1 MLQDADVAF
10 PKQELS
16 KDQRRDLED
25 IDKGCRNV
33 LDELQK
39 ILGKYSE
46 LGSECGS
53 VGRRIKRVWK
63 RFKWKPEDIDELRS
77 RITANI
83 GFLTAFNGRLTRDNV
98 VKLVRYQ
105 ENQEWQA
112 ILSWLTPIDFV
123 SQQNDFIT
131 RRQEGT
137 GQWLLDSTEYQSW
150 QEKNT
155 QTLFCPGIP
164 GAGKTI
170 LTSIVIKELTTR
182 FSNDSMIGIAYIYFN
197 FRRQDEQKIED
208 LLASLLKQLAE
219 SQPSL
224 PGPVKEL
231 YDRHNPKRTRPS
243 LDELSGSLQAVTK
256 LYSQVFIV
264 VDALDECQVSKSCRS
279 KFLSSMFDLQVQ
291 TRAKLFATS
300 RPNLDIERE
309 FKGCVSLKILASDED
324 IRRYLS
330 GNMSQLKCVLKKPEM
345 QKEITTQITEAV
357 KGM

>member
-1 MLQDADVAF
+1 VSLA
-10 PKQELS
+10 ESL
-16 KDQRRDLED
+16 
-25 IDKGCRNV
+25 
-33 LDELQK
+33 
-39 ILGKYSE
+39 
-46 LGSECGS
+46 S

-63 RFKWKPEDIDELRS
+63 KFKWKPEDIDELRS

-83 GFLTAFNGRLTRDNV
+83 GFLTAFNGRLTRDYV
-98 VKLVRYQ
+98 FKVVRYQ
-105 ENQEWQA
+105 ENQEYQA

-155 QTLFCPGIP
+155 KTLFCPGIP

-170 LTSIVIKELTTR
+170 LTSVVIKELTTC
-182 FSNDSMIGIAYIYFN
+182 FSNDSTVGIAYIYFN
-197 FRRQDEQKIED
+197 FRRKDEQKIED

-224 PGPVKEL
+224 PSPVKEL
-231 YDRHNPKRTRPS
+231 FDQHKPKVTRPS
-243 LDELSGSLQAVTK
+243 VDELSRSLQSVTK

-264 VDALDECQVSKSCRS
+264 VDGLDECQNSNRCRS
-279 KFLSSMFDLQVQ
+279 KFLSSIFDLQVQ

-300 RPNLDIERE
+300 RPNLDIEKE
-309 FKGCVSLKILASDED
+309 FKECLSLEILASDED
-324 IRRYLS
+324 IKRYLNS
-330 GNMSQLKCVLKKPEM
+330 NMSQLPGCVMRKPGLKE
-345 QKEITTQITEAV
+345 QITTEITEAV